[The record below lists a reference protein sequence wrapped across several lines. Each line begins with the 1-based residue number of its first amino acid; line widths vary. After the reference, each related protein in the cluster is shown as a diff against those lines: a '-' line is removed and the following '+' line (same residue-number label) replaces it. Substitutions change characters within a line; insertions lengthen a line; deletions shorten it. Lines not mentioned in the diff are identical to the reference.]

1 MATPPRLPRE
11 DGAGVLRPLSA
22 GRGDGFFATL
32 DELRLT
38 QQQQQLLHDANT
50 SSSTPQAKFVSTR
63 RLGREEVLRAI
74 EDVAGKVLASI
85 ARKQAPSLS
94 CVDRHS
100 WATVR
105 FNKEVGLQMLPE
117 LVLREQ
123 KFTMQGSMLNF
134 CMTMKVLHMIY
145 NLVQTNQNSTKRD
158 IYYQYPTLFRSQ
170 TIVNNIVDNI
180 ACLLRVPRDCLHVQS
195 TSKGCVAGNLCYI
208 EEDGTK
214 ISCTCSSNGMLVS
227 NNVQG
232 MHNLTTKARFVLVV
246 EKDATFQHLLDD
258 GFCKRFHPCIMV
270 TGKGVPD
277 VNTRLLVR
285 KLWDTFHIPTLA
297 LVDADPHGFEI
308 MTIYKYGSLSMSFD
322 AANLTV
328 PTICWLGVLPS
339 EIERWNI
346 PTTVLLPLSD
356 RDQRKL
362 RELLGRPFMEL
373 HPEWRNELEI
383 LQARAVK
390 AEMQALE
397 SISPGL
403 LSRYYLP
410 NKLQFGGWL

>member
-1 MATPPRLPRE
+1 MSLPRLSRAEGP
-11 DGAGVLRPLSA
+11 GVLRPLSA
-22 GRGDGFFATL
+22 AGNDGFFAAL
-32 DELRLT
+32 DQLRLA
-38 QQQQQLLHDANT
+38 QLRAVSTTT
-50 SSSTPQAKFVSTR
+50 SSSSSSPQQPAFVSTR

-74 EDVAGKVLASI
+74 EDVAGEVLASI

-94 CVDRHS
+94 FVYRHS

-123 KFTMQGSMLNF
+123 KFTMQCSMLNL

-158 IYYQYPTLFRSQ
+158 LYYQYPTVFRSQ

-227 NNVQG
+227 NNVHG
-232 MHNLTTKARFVLVV
+232 MHNLTTQARFVLVV

-258 GFCKRFHPCIMV
+258 DFCKRFHPCIMV
-270 TGKGVPD
+270 TGKGIPD
-277 VNTRLLVR
+277 LNTRLLVR

-328 PTICWLGVLPS
+328 PTLCWLGVLPS

-362 RELLGRPFMEL
+362 RGLLGRPFMEL
-373 HPEWRNELEI
+373 HPEWRNEVDSAGYQSL
-383 LQARAVK
+383 VK
-390 AEMQALE
+390 ASAKLTQ
-397 SISPGL
+397 PGITTGMTADRL
-403 LSRYYLP
+403 I
-410 NKLQFGGWL
+410 

>member
-1 MATPPRLPRE
+1 MSLPRLSRAEGP
-11 DGAGVLRPLSA
+11 GVLRPLSA
-22 GRGDGFFATL
+22 AGNDGFFAAL
-32 DELRLT
+32 DQLRLA
-38 QQQQQLLHDANT
+38 QLRAVSTTT
-50 SSSTPQAKFVSTR
+50 SSSSSSSSSSSPQQPAFVSTR

-74 EDVAGKVLASI
+74 EDVAGEVLASI

-94 CVDRHS
+94 FVYRHS

-123 KFTMQGSMLNF
+123 KFTMQCSMLNL

-158 IYYQYPTLFRSQ
+158 LYYQYPTVFRSQ

-227 NNVQG
+227 NNVHG
-232 MHNLTTKARFVLVV
+232 MHNLTTQARFVLVV

-258 GFCKRFHPCIMV
+258 DFCKRFHPCIMV
-270 TGKGVPD
+270 TGKGIPD
-277 VNTRLLVR
+277 LNTRLLVR

-328 PTICWLGVLPS
+328 PTLCWLGVLPS

-362 RELLGRPFMEL
+362 RGLLGRPFMEL
-373 HPEWRNELEI
+373 HPEWRNEVDSAGYQSL
-383 LQARAVK
+383 VK
-390 AEMQALE
+390 ASAKLTQ
-397 SISPGL
+397 PGITTGMTADRL
-403 LSRYYLP
+403 I
-410 NKLQFGGWL
+410 